1 MKART
6 AKNGTCLL
14 AVWLT
19 FFSSITI
26 ADLDQEQGALLRAIQ
41 GLQSLR
47 YEILQEQARF
57 DSMPRPTSQ
66 DELKVWK
73 AIEQDMT
80 MTLAEI
86 DQSLSD
92 YQRQYSEL
100 TDSAKAPPAAK
111 MPPLLPD

>member
-1 MKART
+1 MKASV
-6 AKNGTCLL
+6 AKSGTCLFAFL
-14 AVWLT
+14 LT
-19 FFSSITI
+19 FFSSITL
-26 ADLDQEQGALLRAIQ
+26 ADLDQEQAALLRAIQ

-47 YEILQEQARF
+47 YEILQEQVRF
-57 DSMPRPTSQ
+57 DSTPRPTSQ
-66 DELKVWK
+66 DELKVWE
-73 AIEQDMT
+73 AIEQDIT

>member
-6 AKNGTCLL
+6 AKKGTCLL

-26 ADLDQEQGALLRAIQ
+26 ADLDQEQIALLRAIQ

-47 YEILQEQARF
+47 YEILQEQVRF
-57 DSMPRPTSQ
+57 DSMPQPTSQ

-86 DQSLSD
+86 DQSLAD
-92 YQRQYSEL
+92 YQRQYSEM

-111 MPPLLPD
+111 MPSLLPD

>member
-1 MKART
+1 
-6 AKNGTCLL
+6 
-14 AVWLT
+14 
-19 FFSSITI
+19 
-26 ADLDQEQGALLRAIQ
+26 
-41 GLQSLR
+41 
-47 YEILQEQARF
+47 
-57 DSMPRPTSQ
+57 
-66 DELKVWK
+66 
-73 AIEQDMT
+73 MT

>member
-1 MKART
+1 LWFWNQ
-6 AKNGTCLL
+6 KNESECGKKR
-14 AVWLT
+14 
-19 FFSSITI
+19 
-26 ADLDQEQGALLRAIQ
+26 DLPIRGLAIQ

-57 DSMPRPTSQ
+57 DSTPRPTSQ

-80 MTLAEI
+80 MTLTEI
-86 DQSLSD
+86 DQSLAD
-92 YQRQYSEL
+92 YQRQHSEM
-100 TDSAKAPPAAK
+100 TDSAKAPPASK